1 MTAVQSKTC
10 CLVIGAGEMGR
21 AHVSVLKA
29 LGVADIHVFA
39 ASERNR
45 QAVEALEVG
54 FSHGDL
60 DAAIAQSKPTHAI
73 VAGPVETLSE
83 TTVRL
88 TDAGVRHLLVEKPAA
103 MELREGQM
111 LRERV
116 GSAGATVHVGYN
128 RRFYGSVRKALALI
142 KESGEPIANV
152 VFEFTEWADAIRALT
167 NQSAAVKRRWLLA
180 NSMHVIDLALFPVG
194 LPDPARSHFYTSGEL
209 DWHRPAAFAG
219 AGVTAQGA
227 LFSCGANWN
236 APGRWGAEWMTAS
249 TRYIFR
255 PLEKLHVTKRGS
267 VAITEVELDDDLD
280 QRFKPGLYRQNAA
293 FLGGEDAGLL
303 VTLDQ
308 AIDLIALADRMG
320 SHGA

>member
-1 MTAVQSKTC
+1 MIGLASNTR

-21 AHVSVLKA
+21 AHVAVLKA
-29 LGVADIHVFA
+29 LGAGDIHVFA

-45 QAVEALEVG
+45 KAVEELEVG

-60 DAAIAQSKPTHAI
+60 DAAIARAKPTHAI

-83 TTVRL
+83 TAGRL
-88 TDAGVRHLLVEKPAA
+88 ADAGVKHLLVEKPAA
-103 MELREGQM
+103 MELREGRM

-116 GSAGATVHVGYN
+116 GRAGAVVHVGYN
-128 RRFYGSVRKALALI
+128 RRFYGSVRKALAMI
-142 KESGEPIANV
+142 KASGEEIANV
-152 VFEFTEWADAIRALT
+152 VFEFTEWADVIGALT

-209 DWHRPAAFAG
+209 DWHKPAAFAG
-219 AGVTAQGA
+219 AGMTTRGV
-227 LFSCGANWN
+227 LFSCGANWD
-236 APGRWGAEWMTAS
+236 APGRWGAEWMTPS

-293 FLGGEDAGLL
+293 FLGGEGAALL

-320 SHGA
+320 GHGA

>member
-1 MTAVQSKTC
+1 
-10 CLVIGAGEMGR
+10 MGR

-29 LGVADIHVFA
+29 LAVDDIHVFA
-39 ASERNR
+39 ASDRNR
-45 QAVEALEVG
+45 QAVEALEAG
-54 FSHGDL
+54 FSHGEL
-60 DAAIAQSKPTHAI
+60 DSAIARSKPTHAI
-73 VAGPVETLSE
+73 VAGPVETLAE
-83 TTVRL
+83 TAARL
-88 TDAGVRHLLVEKPAA
+88 VEAGVRRLLVEKPAA
-103 MELREGQM
+103 IDLREGQM

-116 GSAGATVHVGYN
+116 GRAGAAVHVGYN
-128 RRFYGSVRKALALI
+128 RRFFGSVRKALALI
-142 KESGEPIANV
+142 KASGEPIVNV
-152 VFEFTEWADAIRALT
+152 VFEFTEWADVIRALT

-194 LPDPARSHFYTSGEL
+194 LPDPARSHFYRSGEL

-227 LFSCGANWN
+227 LFSCGANWD

-320 SHGA
+320 GDGA